1 MLANL
6 LKKTAKKKKKPK
18 NFWREMQGNNCT
30 IPLFTA

>member
-6 LKKTAKKKKKPK
+6 LKKLQKKKK